1 MLVVSSARRRQGAA
15 RVGSSAPGWVG
26 SSIGMPMT
34 HPAPRTTTAAAPAQA
49 RHPYLALLRRGD
61 VLARFG
67 AVFASAVALGMM
79 SLTVVL
85 CVTEW
90 TGSLALAG
98 AASGMFSLGNAAG
111 VALQGRFLDGA
122 RGRAVLRAAG
132 TTCVVAI
139 AVFVAA
145 GSRSGPT
152 ALVLASAGAAGVS
165 VPALTAAV
173 RAWLPRVLHDDGVRA
188 ASYALL
194 SVAFQAAIAVGPL
207 VVSACLLL
215 AGPEVAAV
223 VAAALVGTA
232 TVLYLATTRERRA
245 PVPAARPLPPAA
257 HGRFFTPGLLLV
269 LGVIG
274 VLGACFGSLLVT
286 VPATMTARGTPALAG
301 VAMAAVAVGEV
312 VGALVY
318 GARRWRA
325 SYATRLVVVL
335 ALLGA
340 SYATAAMVAG
350 TTPALVAAVALSGAA
365 TGPAAIMLSALVD
378 HVVDPGSVARGYAAL
393 VSANL
398 VAIAAG
404 SALTGLVADHLAPA
418 ALLAAPAALSV
429 LAAGACVL
437 TRRAVGASA

>member
-1 MLVVSSARRRQGAA
+1 MLAVSSARRRQGAA
-15 RVGSSAPGWVG
+15 RVGGAAPGWVG

-34 HPAPRTTTAAAPAQA
+34 RPATRTTTAPAPSEP
-49 RHPYLALLRRGD
+49 RHPYLVLLRRGD

-67 AVFASAVALGMM
+67 AVFASAVALGML

-85 CVTEW
+85 CVMAW

-98 AASGMFSLGNAAG
+98 AASGLFSLGNATG
-111 VALQGRFLDGA
+111 IALQGRFLDRA
-122 RGRAVLRAAG
+122 RARAVLQAAG
-132 TTCVVAI
+132 TVCVVAI
-139 AVFVAA
+139 TAFVVA
-145 GSRSGPT
+145 GSRGGPT
-152 ALVLASAGAAGVS
+152 ALVLASAGVAGVS

-215 AGPEVAAV
+215 AGPEVAAG
-223 VAAALVGTA
+223 VAAVLVGAA

-245 PVPAARPLPPAA
+245 PVPAARPLPPVTR
-257 HGRFFTPGLLLV
+257 GRFLTPGLLLV
-269 LGVIG
+269 LGLIG

-312 VGALVY
+312 AGALAY
-318 GARRWRA
+318 GARRWRTT
-325 SYATRLVVVL
+325 YAARLVVVL

-340 SYATAAMVAG
+340 AYAAAAVVAPV
-350 TTPALVAAVALSGAA
+350 TPALVAALALSGAA

-398 VAIAAG
+398 VAIAGG
-404 SALTGLVADHLAPA
+404 SALTGLVADHLHPA
-418 ALLAAPAALSV
+418 ALLAAPAALSL
-429 LAAGACVL
+429 LAAGACAVA
-437 TRRAVGASA
+437 RRAVGGAA